1 MRTAGATTAR
11 TAARRLRSSR
21 QVVISRV
28 APAATRGSGAVE
40 GRLVAVGQGRGSLA
54 ALDPDV
60 IARPRRA
67 RDFSAAVPPQCV
79 EDDLLDICPGD
90 ARGVELAAGWVDAE
104 GDACAVGA
112 EREPA
117 ASNQNDVRQHGG
129 SADHNNDQRME
140 PDDADHTEND
150 VDDRGRNV
158 LAGQPVAFLVA
169 AGVWGHCIMM
179 HPPGGFCQHQ
189 FAAGYQDEARGADA
203 AITDAIGSCG
213 VRAGQGR
220 R

>member
-1 MRTAGATTAR
+1 MTTAR
-11 TAARRLRSSR
+11 RFAV
-21 QVVISRV
+21 Q
-28 APAATRGSGAVE
+28 PPGSDIPSCPRCYPWFGAVE

-104 GDACAVGA
+104 RDACVVGT

-140 PDDADHTEND
+140 PDDADDTEND
-150 VDDRGRNV
+150 VDDRGAQRPCGITNPSN
-158 LAGQPVAFLVA
+158 AGIVPVKS
-169 AGVWGHCIMM
+169 WWW
-179 HPPGGFCQHQ
+179 
-189 FAAGYQDEARGADA
+189 R
-203 AITDAIGSCG
+203 
-213 VRAGQGR
+213 
-220 R
+220 